1 MKEFQCCVGTRK
13 MEAKTLNPNPK
24 KKEHPA
30 AECTLLYLSCEA
42 SLVSRGTHNL
52 DLHNISH
59 ILHYHFYLHTILKSH
74 SSTKKVGVRLV
85 RIGGTCDHSEVCGT
99 RTYVEPFA
107 KASLPRRG

>member
-13 MEAKTLNPNPK
+13 MEAKTLKTQTLK
-24 KKEHPA
+24 KRGRQ
-30 AECTLLYLSCEA
+30 AECTLLYLSCGA

-59 ILHYHFYLHTILKSH
+59 IFHYHFYLHTILKSH